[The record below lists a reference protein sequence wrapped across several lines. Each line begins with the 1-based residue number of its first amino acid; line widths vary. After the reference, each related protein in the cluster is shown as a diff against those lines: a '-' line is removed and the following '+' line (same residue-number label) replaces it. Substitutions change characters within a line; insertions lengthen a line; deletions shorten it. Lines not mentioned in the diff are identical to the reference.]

1 MFYVPLNQPIALWVI
16 SSANICSDE
25 YQDIWSMQEKV
36 HFQIVIFDQML
47 FPLGF
52 QNEFHVEIRGLRR
65 YLQFGLQVEQ
75 LLTNKINGR

>member
-1 MFYVPLNQPIALWVI
+1 MFYVPLNQPIVLRVI
-16 SSANICSDE
+16 SSGNICSGG

-36 HFQIVIFDQML
+36 HFQIVVFDQML

-75 LLTNKINGR
+75 LLTNEKNGR